1 MRAFDPK
8 HLSMPRKLNCNRGS
22 PKIPKRSSPNLRL
35 RIPHSVPGIELL
47 VEVFNSD
54 VYENWVNS
62 KRPATVAGIHAD
74 GPAGNGLSASADI
87 TIPANSLLVFA
98 RDQGDF

>member
-8 HLSMPRKLNCNRGS
+8 HLSMPRELNCNRGS

-62 KRPATVAGIHAD
+62 KA
-74 GPAGNGLSASADI
+74 AGNRGGH
-87 TIPANSLLVFA
+87 PCRWA
-98 RDQGDF
+98 RGQRFERFGGHNDSRELTARVRA